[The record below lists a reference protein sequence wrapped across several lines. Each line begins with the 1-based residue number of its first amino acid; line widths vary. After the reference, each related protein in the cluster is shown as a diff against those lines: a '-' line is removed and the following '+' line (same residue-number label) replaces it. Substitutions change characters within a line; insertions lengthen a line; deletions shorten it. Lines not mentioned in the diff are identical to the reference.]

1 VSGIDRQ
8 EKARA
13 DLQQR
18 LAVLFKVMFW
28 SCVALVL
35 YVWWQNSFIEE
46 TKIPLQNRRIVYAY
60 SAVGLIVMAVIWR
73 VFLVG
78 RHQSLKELHRTD
90 FIYSAGIGL
99 SFGAGAYLQ
108 RDLHASGYMAL
119 VYAMFTVFARALLV
133 PSSARR
139 TFATSLLTFIP
150 MSVAALA
157 VATTATDLTPEHRD
171 LTPTAFFLGFQLLSL
186 VAIVLATAGSSVIY
200 GLRSQVV
207 AAQLGQYKLEGVISK
222 GGMGTVYRAH
232 HTLLRRE
239 TAIKLVQVANNET
252 LAHFEQEVQ
261 AMSELTHPNTVVVY
275 DYGRSLDGQ
284 FYYAMEYL
292 PGVDLH
298 NLVKRYGA
306 LPSGRV
312 ARLLT
317 QVCGALQEAHGRGLI
332 HRDIKPANIIV
343 CERGGV
349 PDVAKVIDF
358 GLVKD
363 VGKSTNTTQTIK
375 GTAGFIAPEVVTDP
389 DLVGPASDL
398 YAVGC
403 VAYYLVTGRN
413 VFVAATPMEQLR
425 LHMKAAPVP
434 PSRHAPSIAPELEA
448 IILRCLAKQPADRYK
463 SARELAVA
471 LRGVPAGDWTDVT
484 ARTWWSERRKA
495 DAREAALSASPTRT
509 ITVDIGHRA

>member
-1 VSGIDRQ
+1 M
-8 EKARA
+8 
-13 DLQQR
+13 
-18 LAVLFKVMFW
+18 LFKVMFW
-28 SCVALVL
+28 SLVALVL
-35 YVWWQNSFIEE
+35 YVWWQNAYIGSN
-46 TKIPLQNRRIVYAY
+46 KIPLQNQHIVYAY
-60 SAVGLIVMAVIWR
+60 SAVGLVAMAVIWR

-78 RHQSLKELHRTD
+78 RHQSLSELHRID

-108 RDLHASGYMAL
+108 RDLHASGYMAV

-139 TFATSLLTFIP
+139 TFMISMLTFIP
-150 MSVAALA
+150 MSVAAMV
-157 VATTATDLTPEHRD
+157 VAATAKDLTRANHE
-171 LTPTAFFLGFQLLSL
+171 LTPTAFFLGYQLLSL

-207 AAQLGQYKLEGVISK
+207 AAHLGQYKLEGVISK
-222 GGMGTVYRAH
+222 GGMGTVYRAR

-239 TAIKLVQVANNET
+239 TAIKIVQVANTET
-252 LAHFEQEVQ
+252 LEHFEQEVQ

-298 NLVKRYGA
+298 NFVKRYSA
-306 LPSGRV
+306 MPSGRI
-312 ARLLT
+312 ARLLA
-317 QVCGALQEAHGRGLI
+317 QVCGALQEAHERKLI

-349 PDVAKVIDF
+349 PDVAKVVDF

-363 VGKSTNTTQTIK
+363 VGKTTNTTQTIK
-375 GTAGFIAPEVVTDP
+375 GTVGFIAPEVVTDP
-389 DLVGPASDL
+389 ELVGPAVDI

-413 VFVAATPMEQLR
+413 VFTAATPMEQLR
-425 LHMKAAPVP
+425 LHVKAEPTP
-434 PSRHAPSIAPELEA
+434 PSKLVPRIAPELER
-448 IILRCLAKQPADRYK
+448 IILRCLAKQPSDRFA
-463 SARELAVA
+463 SARELATA
-471 LRGVPAGDWTDVT
+471 LRAVPTGDWTDAM
-484 ARTWWSERRKA
+484 ARAWWRDRR
-495 DAREAALSASPTRT
+495 DVEAHEASLSANPTRT
-509 ITVDIGHRA
+509 ITVDIGHRT